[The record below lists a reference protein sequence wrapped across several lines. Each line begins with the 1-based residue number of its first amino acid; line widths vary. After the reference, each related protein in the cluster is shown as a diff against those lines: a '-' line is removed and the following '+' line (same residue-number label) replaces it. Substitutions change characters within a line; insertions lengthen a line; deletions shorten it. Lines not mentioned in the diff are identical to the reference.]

1 MSTTHGGDA
10 ARVNGTTRSGGPH
23 DVVEGAVIGLRCLGD
38 DPSRSVTDDAARGAR
53 VGADL
58 GRMADDLPQPSENG
72 GGG

>member
-1 MSTTHGGDA
+1 MSTTHGADA
-10 ARVNGTTRSGGPH
+10 ARVQGTTGSADPH

-38 DPSRSVTDDAARGAR
+38 DPPRSATDDAARGAR

-58 GRMADDLPQPSENG
+58 GRMAEDLPQPSGNG